1 MIYNQL
7 FRLDLSKSFKNN
19 NALIEMSF
27 SYYHWKLAEALANP
41 DDQRVNLTSLS
52 PFEVKTMVLNVFPQ
66 G

>member
-41 DDQRVNLTSLS
+41 DD
-52 PFEVKTMVLNVFPQ
+52 
-66 G
+66 